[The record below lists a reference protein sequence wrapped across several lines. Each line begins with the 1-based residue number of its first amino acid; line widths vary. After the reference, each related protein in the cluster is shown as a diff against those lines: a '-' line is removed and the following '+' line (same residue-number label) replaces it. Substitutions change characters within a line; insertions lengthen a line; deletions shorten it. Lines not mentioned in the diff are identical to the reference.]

1 MTTDRKFRPGPV
13 DLPTWYAAATT
24 NHARN
29 RMLFEWLCDWRN
41 LRPHDPQ
48 SLPPQRDALFEQLL
62 KRPGLEGVLTVP
74 SRAIRHEN
82 EYEPEGSPVRHDR
95 TYGHRKVRMLL
106 DADDIAAVLRNGDA
120 FSNEAYNKLGSGTF
134 LLGLDHETLRK
145 RQRTAAA
152 KALRY
157 DPSTVTALA
166 ELAVAEAEP
175 IWLRAPSFDLAQF
188 AEQVALRFC
197 SRLFGF
203 ATGDYPVLE
212 SALRGAYMAL
222 THQILGRHFVS
233 DPAPVAAARG
243 PMAVLF
249 TRACELIDE
258 YQRYPT
264 MSPQTLP
271 TGVDLR
277 TDKVPGFE
285 PAMRRLGCLAREAG
299 TLPEDDLS
307 GEELG
312 VIVVGVMSGVV
323 GNVQAAVCSAL
334 HEFFRNGLVEALRG
348 VARTYGEPSN
358 ELWPWI
364 AEALRLNPPAAYLP
378 RRVTEDFT
386 LPGGVTL
393 KRGEEC
399 VLSIVAALRAKGTAF
414 VGSFDEEGKVKTPPP
429 APDPLIFGIDSGP
442 DSGPLRHGLHSCIG
456 DKLARPLISAIVRRV
471 LLLRGLAEA
480 FDPED
485 GTVVGLERRWG
496 FTCKRY
502 PLTCRLDRQHA
513 LNVSMRVKTP
523 IALHAEALKAVIRAG
538 APRIETA
545 LLESRHIHFAWFEF
559 IENDNRLVLHTVY
572 DGLFESYIE
581 HFALAVGELFDK
593 IFEHIE
599 DAPPM
604 PVNKYPGAFIDL
616 IRRNDRPVAEGYF
629 FSAYPAL
636 EAEQIRRVLGVTP

>member
-1 MTTDRKFRPGPV
+1 MTTDKKFRPVEV
-13 DLPTWYAAATT
+13 DLPTWFSSTT
-24 NHARN
+24 TDYKRN
-29 RMLFEWLCDWRN
+29 RMLFDWLCDWRN
-41 LRPHDPQ
+41 LRPHDPA
-48 SLPPQRDALFEQLL
+48 SLPPQRDVLFDALRDHPDVGDVL
-62 KRPGLEGVLTVP
+62 KAGVLTFP
-74 SRAIRHEN
+74 SRAIHHVN
-82 EYEPEGSPVRHDR
+82 EYEPEASPLRHDP
-95 TYGHRKVRMLL
+95 TFGHKKVKLL
-106 DADDIAAVLRNGDA
+106 MRADHIAAVLSTDKA

-134 LLGLDHETLRK
+134 LLGLDPESLRK
-145 RQRTAAA
+145 RQRSAAA
-152 KALRY
+152 QALHY
-157 DPSTVTALA
+157 ADEQTVPKLAALA
-166 ELAVAEAEP
+166 VDEAEP
-175 IWLRAPSFDLAQF
+175 IWLRAPGFDLAQF
-188 AEQVALRFC
+188 AEQAALRFC

-203 ATGDYPVLE
+203 ATSDYPLLE
-212 SALRGAYMAL
+212 KALRGAYMAL

-233 DPAPVAAARG
+233 DPAPLAGARE
-243 PMAVLF
+243 PMAALF
-249 TRACELIDE
+249 ARACELIDE
-258 YQRYPT
+258 YQRDPNN
-264 MSPQTLP
+264 LP

-277 TDKVPGFE
+277 IDVAHGFD
-285 PAMRRLGCLAREAG
+285 PAMRRLAG
-299 TLPEDDLS
+299 HAGDLS

-334 HEFFRNGLVEALRG
+334 HEFFRNGLVERLRDSTKPH
-348 VARTYGEPSN
+348 RD
-358 ELWPWI
+358 LWPWI
-364 AEALRLNPPAAYLP
+364 AEALRLHPPAAYLP
-378 RRVTEDFT
+378 RRVIAE
-386 LPGGVTL
+386 LPLAGGAKL
-393 KRGEEC
+393 EPGDEC
-399 VLSIVAALRAKGTAF
+399 LLSIVAALRAKGTAF
-414 VGSFDEEGKVKTPPP
+414 ANPPP
-429 APDPLIFGIDSGP
+429 AEADPLIFGLDSGSP
-442 DSGPLRHGLHSCIG
+442 HGLHACIG
-456 DKLARPLISAIVRRV
+456 NMLARPLITEIVRRV

-480 FDPED
+480 LDPED

-502 PLTCRLDRQHA
+502 PLTCRRDRQHA

-523 IALHAEALKAVIRAG
+523 VAVHAEALKAVIRAG

-629 FSAYPAL
+629 FSAYPA
-636 EAEQIRRVLGVTP
+636 AETAQIRRVLGLKP

>member
-1 MTTDRKFRPGPV
+1 MTTVKKFRPTEV
-13 DLPTWYAAATT
+13 DLPLWFGGTT
-24 NHARN
+24 TEYERN
-29 RMLFEWLCDWRN
+29 RMLFDWLCDWRN
-41 LRPHDPQ
+41 LRPHDPK
-48 SLPPQRDALFEQLL
+48 SLQAQRDVLFERL
-62 KRPGLEGVLTVP
+62 RAWPDVDGVLKFP
-74 SRAIRHEN
+74 SRAIHHVN
-82 EYEPEGSPVRHDR
+82 EYEPQESPVRRDR
-95 TYGHRKVRMLL
+95 TCGHRKVHLL
-106 DADDIAAVLRNGDA
+106 MEADDIAAVLRNGKD

-134 LLGLDHETLRK
+134 LLGLDLEALRK

-152 KALRY
+152 KALSH
-157 DPSTVTALA
+157 DPSTVIALA

-175 IWLRAPSFDLAQF
+175 IWLRAPTFDLAQF

-203 ATGDYPVLE
+203 ATGDYPLLE
-212 SALRGAYMAL
+212 KALRGAYMAL

-233 DPAPVAAARG
+233 DPAPVAMARE
-243 PMAVLF
+243 PMAALF

-258 YQRYPT
+258 YQRDPT
-264 MSPQTLP
+264 SDPEKLP

-277 TDKVPGFE
+277 TDKLPGFE
-285 PAMRRLGCLAREAG
+285 PAMRRLGRLRREAG
-299 TLPEDDLS
+299 TVPEDDLS

-334 HEFFRNGLVEALRG
+334 HEFFRNGLVEPLRD
-348 VARTYGEPSN
+348 VARSSGAPLDD
-358 ELWPWI
+358 LWPWI

-378 RRVTEDFT
+378 RRVTEAVT

-393 KRGEEC
+393 KRDDEC
-399 VLSIVAALRAKGTAF
+399 VLSIVAALRATGTTF
-414 VGSFDEEGKVKTPPP
+414 RTPPP
-429 APDPLIFGIDSGP
+429 PEADPLIFGIDSGP
-442 DSGPLRHGLHSCIG
+442 SPHGLHSCIG
-456 DKLARPLISAIVRRV
+456 SMLARPLISEIVRRV
-471 LLLRGLAEA
+471 LLLRGLAEVL
-480 FDPED
+480 DPED
-485 GTVVGLERRWG
+485 GAVVGLERRWG

-502 PLTCRLDRQHA
+502 PLSCRLERQHA

-523 IALHAEALKAVIRAG
+523 VSVHAEALKAVIRAG
-538 APRIETA
+538 APRIEQA
-545 LLESRHIHFAWFEF
+545 LLKSRHIHFAWFEF

-581 HFALAVGELFDK
+581 HFVLEVGELFDK
-593 IFEHIE
+593 LFEHIE

-604 PVNKYPGAFIDL
+604 PVKQYPGAFIDL

-636 EAEQIRRVLGVTP
+636 EAEKIRRLLGVKP

>member
-1 MTTDRKFRPGPV
+1 MTTDKKFRPAAV
-13 DLPTWYAAATT
+13 EKDLPTWFDGTKTEYE
-24 NHARN
+24 RN
-29 RMLFEWLCDWRN
+29 RMLFDWLCDWRD

-48 SLPPQRDALFEQLL
+48 SLPAQRDALFEALRD
-62 KRPGLEGVLTVP
+62 RPDLDGVLTFP
-74 SRAIRHEN
+74 SRAIHHAS
-82 EYEPEGSPVRHDR
+82 EYEPEGSPVRRDR
-95 TYGHRKVRMLL
+95 TCGHRKVRLL
-106 DADDIAAVLRNGDA
+106 IDADDITAVLRNGKD

-134 LLGLDHETLRK
+134 LLGLDDERLRK

-152 KALRY
+152 KALRH
-157 DPSTVTALA
+157 DASTVEELA
-166 ELAVAEAEP
+166 ALAVAEAEP

-188 AEQVALRFC
+188 AEQAALRFC

-203 ATGDYPVLE
+203 ATGDHPLLE
-212 SALRGAYMAL
+212 KALRGAYMAL

-233 DPAPVAAARG
+233 DPAPVATARE
-243 PMAVLF
+243 PMAALF

-258 YQRYPT
+258 YQRDPT
-264 MSPQTLP
+264 RDPDKLP

-277 TDKVPGFE
+277 TDKLPGFE
-285 PAMRRLGCLAREAG
+285 PAMRRLGRLKREAG

-334 HEFFRNGLVEALRG
+334 SEFFRNGLVEPLRD
-348 VARTYGEPSN
+348 VARTSGTPLDD
-358 ELWPWI
+358 LWPWI

-378 RRVTEDFT
+378 RRVTQDVT

-393 KRGEEC
+393 KRDEEC

-414 VGSFDEEGKVKTPPP
+414 VSPPP
-429 APDPLIFGIDSGP
+429 RDAHPLIFGIDSGP
-442 DSGPLRHGLHSCIG
+442 SPQGLHSCIG
-456 DKLARPLISAIVRRV
+456 NMLARPLISEIVRRV
-471 LLLRGLAEA
+471 LLLRGLAETL
-480 FDPED
+480 DPED
-485 GTVVGLERRWG
+485 GTVLGLERRWG

-502 PLTCRLDRQHA
+502 PLSCRLDRQHA
-513 LNVSMRVKTP
+513 LNVSMRVKKP
-523 IALHAEALKAVIRAG
+523 IAEHAEKLKAVIRAG
-538 APRIETA
+538 APRIEWA
-545 LLESRHIHFAWFEF
+545 LRESRHIHFAWFEF
-559 IENDNRLVLHTVY
+559 IEDDNRLVLHTVY

-636 EAEQIRRVLGVTP
+636 EAEQIRRLLGTTP

>member
-1 MTTDRKFRPGPV
+1 MTTDRKFRPGEV
-13 DLPTWYAAATT
+13 DLPTWFDPTT
-24 NHARN
+24 TGHARN
-29 RMLFEWLCDWRN
+29 RMLFEWLGDWRN

-48 SLPPQRDALFEQLL
+48 SPPARRDALFEQLL
-62 KRPGLEGVLTVP
+62 KRRDLDGVLTIP
-74 SRAIRHEN
+74 SRAIHHVN
-82 EYEPEGSPVRHDR
+82 EYEPEGSPLRDDP
-95 TYGHRKVRMLL
+95 TSGHKDVKLL
-106 DADDIAAVLRNGDA
+106 MRADDIAAVLRNGEA

-134 LLGLDHETLRK
+134 LLGLDPESLRK

-152 KALRY
+152 KALRH
-157 DPSTVTALA
+157 DGATVAALA

-203 ATGDYPVLE
+203 AIGDYPLLE

-233 DPAPVAAARG
+233 DPAPLAAARG
-243 PMAVLF
+243 PMAALF

-258 YQRYPT
+258 YQRYPE
-264 MSPQTLP
+264 MLAQTLP
-271 TGVDLR
+271 TGVDLQ
-277 TDKVPGFE
+277 TDKLPGFE
-285 PAMRRLGCLAREAG
+285 PAMRRLGCLPREAG

-334 HEFFRNGLVEALRG
+334 YEFFRNGLVERLRDK
-348 VARTYGEPSN
+348 VRDSRQPHED
-358 ELWPWI
+358 LWPWI
-364 AEALRLNPPAAYLP
+364 AEALRLHPPAAYLP
-378 RRVTEDFT
+378 RRVTATFR
-386 LPGGVTL
+386 LPGGATL
-393 KRGEEC
+393 APGDEC
-399 VLSIVAALRAKGTAF
+399 LLSIVAALRAKGTAF
-414 VGSFDEEGKVKTPPP
+414 ADPPP
-429 APDPLIFGIDSGP
+429 PEADPLIFGLDGGAGP
-442 DSGPLRHGLHSCIG
+442 HGLHSCIG
-456 DKLARPLISAIVRRV
+456 NMLARPLVTEIVRRV

-480 FDPED
+480 LDPED

-496 FTCKRY
+496 FTCRRY
-502 PLTCRLDRQHA
+502 PLSCRLERQHA
-513 LNVSMRVKTP
+513 LNVSMRVKKP
-523 IALHAEALKAVIRAG
+523 VAVHAEMLKAVIRAG
-538 APRIETA
+538 APRIEWA
-545 LLESRHIHFAWFEF
+545 LRESRHIHFAWFEF
-559 IENDNRLVLHTVY
+559 IEDDNRLVLHTVY

-604 PVNKYPGAFIDL
+604 PVAKYPGAFIDL

-629 FSAYPAL
+629 FSAYPGAVT
-636 EAEQIRRVLGVTP
+636 AQIRRVLEIKP

>member
-1 MTTDRKFRPGPV
+1 MTTDKKFRPEAV
-13 DLPTWYAAATT
+13 EKDLPTWFDGTKSEYE
-24 NHARN
+24 RN
-29 RMLFEWLCDWRN
+29 RMLFDWLCDWRD
-41 LRPHDPQ
+41 LRPHDPK
-48 SLPPQRDALFEQLL
+48 SLPAQRDALFEALRDHPDL
-62 KRPGLEGVLTVP
+62 DGVLTFP
-74 SRAIRHEN
+74 SRAIHHVN
-82 EYEPEGSPVRHDR
+82 DYEPEGSPVRRDR
-95 TYGHRKVRMLL
+95 TCGHREVRLL
-106 DADDIAAVLRNGDA
+106 IDADDITAVLRNGKD
-120 FSNEAYNKLGSGTF
+120 FSNEAYNKLGAGTF
-134 LLGLDHETLRK
+134 LLGLDDERPRK

-157 DPSTVTALA
+157 DASTVAELA
-166 ELAVAEAEP
+166 ALAVAEAEP
-175 IWLRAPSFDLAQF
+175 IWLRAPFFDLAQF
-188 AEQVALRFC
+188 AEQAALRFC

-203 ATGDYPVLE
+203 ATGDHPLLE
-212 SALRGAYMAL
+212 KALRGAYMAL

-233 DPAPVAAARG
+233 DPAPVATARE
-243 PMAVLF
+243 PMGALF

-258 YQRYPT
+258 YQRDPNRD
-264 MSPQTLP
+264 SDKLP

-277 TDKVPGFE
+277 TDKLPGFD
-285 PAMRRLGCLAREAG
+285 PAMRRLGRLAREAG

-334 HEFFRNGLVEALRG
+334 HEFFGNGLVEPLRD
-348 VARTYGEPSN
+348 VARTSGTPLDD
-358 ELWPWI
+358 LWPWI

-378 RRVTEDFT
+378 RRVTEDVT

-393 KRGEEC
+393 KRDEEC
-399 VLSIVAALRAKGTAF
+399 LLSIVAALRAKGTAF
-414 VGSFDEEGKVKTPPP
+414 VSPPP
-429 APDPLIFGIDSGP
+429 RDAHPLIFGIDSGP
-442 DSGPLRHGLHSCIG
+442 SPHGLHSCIG
-456 DKLARPLISAIVRRV
+456 HMLARPLICEIVRRV
-471 LLLRGLAEA
+471 LLLRGLAEVL
-480 FDPED
+480 DPED
-485 GTVVGLERRWG
+485 GAVVGLERRWG

-502 PLTCRLDRQHA
+502 PLSCRLDRQHA

-523 IALHAEALKAVIRAG
+523 VSVHAEALKAVIRAG
-538 APRIETA
+538 APRIEQA
-545 LLESRHIHFAWFEF
+545 LLRSRHIHFAWFEF

-581 HFALAVGELFDK
+581 HFVLEVGELFDK

-604 PVNKYPGAFIDL
+604 PVKQYPGAFIDL

-636 EAEQIRRVLGVTP
+636 EAEQIRRLLGVKP